1 MHRRRSHTVSS
12 VFRIRK
18 PHWRG
23 RSGLRARDISSS
35 SSLPDFE
42 EQRSTHVTSFTPVL
56 KKTVLFDDNGKIIC
70 VKRSKKTKHADG
82 VNVIAESRDCS
93 LLDLSSL
100 SLDSLSADIGTLTNL
115 QDLFL
120 YENKL
125 SYLPPQIGNL
135 RKLRKLWLQENSLY
149 SLPSEMERCAYLTH
163 LDLRH
168 NRLDGALPS
177 VILGLHCLQQL
188 LLTYNKLNDI
198 SGVGHLKDLQI
209 LVVKSNNL
217 QGPLPEELRQLTKLQ
232 ILDCSKNRITILPDA
247 IGSCTKLVRLLLD
260 YNCIGELPS
269 SIGCLK
275 ELQQLG
281 IKYNRLTRLP
291 TELAQC
297 QQLTELN
304 IEGNQIV
311 RLPDDLL
318 RKMPSV
324 SSATLSRN
332 AFTGFPTGATGQ
344 LMHLEH
350 LSMDY
355 NDLDSVST
363 NDFLDADHLR
373 SLTLGNNNIVHLEIA
388 ASQWRQLVQLDLSY
402 NRITKLPEDFCEL
415 ANLED
420 LDLTSNWLKE
430 LPVSIGKLTRLV
442 KLNLE
447 FNHITYLP
455 KSIGEMEN
463 LRVLNL
469 DANRLTRLPCA
480 IGNLHNLTSLKLEDN
495 MIQRLPTQIAN
506 RPP

>member
-1 MHRRRSHTVSS
+1 
-12 VFRIRK
+12 
-18 PHWRG
+18 
-23 RSGLRARDISSS
+23 
-35 SSLPDFE
+35 
-42 EQRSTHVTSFTPVL
+42 QRSIHVSPYTPVL

-82 VNVIAESRDCS
+82 VNVIAESRGCS
-93 LLDLSSL
+93 LLDLSNL

-135 RKLRKLWLQENSLY
+135 RRLQKVSWIYSMHFGQLWLQENYIY
-149 SLPSEMERCAYLTH
+149 SLPSEMERCANLTH

-177 VILGLHCLQQL
+177 VILGLRCLQQL

-198 SGVGHLKDLQI
+198 SGVGNLKDLQI

-217 QGPLPEELRQLTKLQ
+217 QGPLPEDLGQLTKLQ

-247 IGSCTKLVRLLLD
+247 IASCTKLIRLLLD

-275 ELQQLG
+275 KLQQLG
-281 IKYNRLTRLP
+281 IKYNQLTRLP

-304 IEGNQIV
+304 IEGNQIT
-311 RLPDDLL
+311 RLP
-318 RKMPSV
+318 
-324 SSATLSRN
+324 
-332 AFTGFPTGATGQ
+332 
-344 LMHLEH
+344 H

-355 NDLDSVST
+355 NNLDTVST
-363 NDFLDADHLR
+363 NDFADAEHLR
-373 SLTLGNNNIVHLEIA
+373 SLTMGNNNIVHLEIV

-420 LDLTSNWLKE
+420 LDLTSNWLKPPQFSYSE
-430 LPVSIGKLTRLV
+430 NAALKYFVTNDK
-442 KLNLE
+442 KWNFKE
-447 FNHITYLP
+447 AMHID
-455 KSIGEMEN
+455 SAW
-463 LRVLNL
+463 R
-469 DANRLTRLPCA
+469 
-480 IGNLHNLTSLKLEDN
+480 NLHNLTSLKLEDN
-495 MIQRLPTQIAN
+495 MIQRLPTQIGDLKQLTRLCLKNNKPLDQLPVELAALPLLSFLSLEGCN
-506 RPP
+506 LRQIPGDIVQAGAGAVI